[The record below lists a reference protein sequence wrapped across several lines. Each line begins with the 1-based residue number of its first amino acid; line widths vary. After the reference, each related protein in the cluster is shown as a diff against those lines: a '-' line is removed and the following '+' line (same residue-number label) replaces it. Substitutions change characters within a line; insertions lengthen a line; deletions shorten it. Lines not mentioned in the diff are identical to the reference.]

1 MSIKNNCSAHHS
13 VAGITER
20 DGPDVHVLSMTT
32 NSDLRVLHLVDDS
45 RDSGLVSRALEQSN
59 PSWVV
64 HTAGTETA
72 YTDALES
79 FGPDVVIATEPRS
92 ELGLMDALKLA
103 QRRRPGSP
111 FLVVAPE
118 CDRAALECLKAGA
131 ADFVRESELSR
142 LGPAILGALDARTPL
157 RKLSNRQLE
166 VLQLLSSGRSTK
178 NIAERL
184 NLSVKTVETHRA
196 QVMKRLG
203 IRELAGLVRYSIY
216 VGLVSAA

>member
-1 MSIKNNCSAHHS
+1 
-13 VAGITER
+13 
-20 DGPDVHVLSMTT
+20 
-32 NSDLRVLHLVDDS
+32 
-45 RDSGLVSRALEQSN
+45 
-59 PSWVV
+59 
-64 HTAGTETA
+64 
-72 YTDALES
+72 
-79 FGPDVVIATEPRS
+79 VVIATEPRS
-92 ELGLMDALKLA
+92 ELGVMDALKLA

-111 FLVVAPE
+111 FLIVAPE
-118 CDRAALECLKAGA
+118 CDRAALDCLKAGA
-131 ADFVRESELSR
+131 ADFVRESDLGR

>member
-1 MSIKNNCSAHHS
+1 
-13 VAGITER
+13 
-20 DGPDVHVLSMTT
+20 MTT
-32 NSDLRVLHLVDDS
+32 TTIADLRILHLAEDS
-45 RDSGLVSRALEQSN
+45 RDVNDVARALEQIN
-59 PSWVV
+59 QRWVV
-64 HTAGTETA
+64 HPVGTEDE
-72 YTDALES
+72 YSSALES
-79 FGPDVVIATEPRS
+79 YAPDVIIVSEPLPKL
-92 ELGLMDALKLA
+92 ELMDALKLA

-111 FLVVAPE
+111 FLIMALE
-118 CDRAALECLKAGA
+118 CDRTALEVLKAGA
-131 ADFVRESELSR
+131 ADFVGKSDVAR
-142 LGPAILGALDARTPL
+142 LGPAIIDALEARTPL

-203 IRELAGLVRYSIY
+203 IRELAGLVRYSIH

>member
-1 MSIKNNCSAHHS
+1 MSLKNKCSGRHS

-20 DGPDVHVLSMTT
+20 NGAKDHVLPMTT
-32 NSDLRVLHLVDDS
+32 NSELRVLHLVDDS
-45 RDSGLVSRALEQSN
+45 RDDSPVSRTLEQFN
-59 PSWVV
+59 QNWVV
-64 HTAGTETA
+64 HTAGTEAA
-72 YTDALES
+72 YTEALDT
-79 FGPDVVIATEPRS
+79 FAPDVVIATDPRS
-92 ELGLMDALKLA
+92 ELGTMEALKLA

-111 FLVVAPE
+111 FLIVAE
-118 CDRAALECLKAGA
+118 SCDRTALEALKAGA
-131 ADFVRESELSR
+131 ADFVSESDLNR
-142 LGPAILGALDARTPL
+142 LGPAIEGALDARTPL

>member
-1 MSIKNNCSAHHS
+1 
-13 VAGITER
+13 
-20 DGPDVHVLSMTT
+20 MTT
-32 NSDLRVLHLVDDS
+32 TPIAELRILHLAEDP
-45 RDSGLVSRALEQSN
+45 RDASDVARALEQVN
-59 PSWVV
+59 QRWVV
-64 HTAGTETA
+64 HPVGTEA
-72 YTDALES
+72 DYASALDS
-79 FGPDVVIATEPRS
+79 FAPDVIIVSEPLPQL
-92 ELGLMDALKLA
+92 ELMDALKLA

-111 FLVVAPE
+111 FLIMADS
-118 CDRAALECLKAGA
+118 CDRTALEVLKAGA
-131 ADFVRESELSR
+131 ADFVSRTELDR
-142 LGPAILGALDARTPL
+142 LGPAIIDALEARTPL

-203 IRELAGLVRYSIY
+203 IRELAGLVRYSIH

>member
-1 MSIKNNCSAHHS
+1 
-13 VAGITER
+13 
-20 DGPDVHVLSMTT
+20 MTT
-32 NSDLRVLHLVDDS
+32 NSELRILHLVDDP
-45 RDSGLVSRALEQSN
+45 RDADLISRALEQNS

-64 HTAGTETA
+64 QTAGTEAA
-72 YTDALES
+72 YTEALDS
-79 FGPDVVIATEPRS
+79 FAPDVIIATNPRP
-92 ELGLMDALKLA
+92 EVADMEALKLA

-111 FLVVAPE
+111 FLIVAAE
-118 CDRAALECLKAGA
+118 CDHAALECLKAGA
-131 ADFVRESELSR
+131 ADFVRKNDLDR
-142 LGPAILGALDARTPL
+142 LGPAIAAALDARTPL

>member
-1 MSIKNNCSAHHS
+1 VS
-13 VAGITER
+13 R
-20 DGPDVHVLSMTT
+20 DADNHVPPMTT
-32 NSDLRVLHLVDDS
+32 PTISDLRILHLAEHA
-45 RDSGLVSRALEQSN
+45 RDAESLSRAVDEINQA
-59 PSWVV
+59 WTVQHV
-64 HTAGTETA
+64 ATEA
-72 YTDALES
+72 DYVAALDAVA
-79 FGPDVVIATEPRS
+79 PDVIIVSDTLPQF
-92 ELGLMDALKLA
+92 GLMDALREA

-111 FLVVAPE
+111 FLITASE
-118 CDRAALECLKAGA
+118 CDPQALEALKAGA
-131 ADFVRESELSR
+131 ADFVRKSDLER
-142 LGPAILGALDARTPL
+142 LGPAIVAALEARTPL

-178 NIAERL
+178 SIAERL

>member
-1 MSIKNNCSAHHS
+1 
-13 VAGITER
+13 
-20 DGPDVHVLSMTT
+20 MTT
-32 NSDLRVLHLVDDS
+32 NSELRVLHLVDDP
-45 RDSGLVSRALEQSN
+45 RDVENISRALEQST

-64 HTAGTETA
+64 HTVGSEAA
-72 YTDALES
+72 YTEALET
-79 FGPDVVIATEPRS
+79 FAPDVIIATDPRP
-92 ELGLMDALKLA
+92 ELGAMEALRLA

-111 FLVVAPE
+111 FLIVAAE
-118 CDRAALECLKAGA
+118 CDHAALEALKAGA
-131 ADFVRESELSR
+131 ADFVRKNDLTR
-142 LGPAILGALDARTPL
+142 LAPAILGALDARTPL

-203 IRELAGLVRYSIY
+203 IRELAGLVRYSIH

>member
-1 MSIKNNCSAHHS
+1 MKNNCSPDHS

-20 DGPDVHVLSMTT
+20 DGPDDHVPPMTT
-32 NSDLRVLHLVDDS
+32 NSELRVLHLVDDP
-45 RDSGLVSRALEQSN
+45 RDAELVSRALEQITQS
-59 PSWVV
+59 PVV
-64 HTAGTETA
+64 RAVGTEAA
-72 YTDALES
+72 YTEALET
-79 FGPDVVIATEPRS
+79 FAPDVIIATDPRP
-92 ELGLMDALKLA
+92 ELGSMEALKLA

-111 FLVVAPE
+111 FLMVAAE
-118 CDRAALECLKAGA
+118 CDHAALECLKSGA
-131 ADFVRESELSR
+131 ADFVRKNDLDR
-142 LGPAILGALDARTPL
+142 LGPAILAALDARTPL

-166 VLQLLSSGRSTK
+166 VLQMLSSGRSTK